1 MKQRVWL
8 VPSKS
13 FQKAWSPS
21 QVREAISLGP
31 IFHFR
36 FLLLRAS
43 ADSLVIAIGKC
54 DLWKNEACRSTNRV
68 CRCLSPALCFQWQ
81 KWLSIIHPCFF
92 SPGARSSTFHRH
104 LVEFYLI
111 VPSRD
116 SQWNSLLMERKG
128 NVCSHGRQMREGEE
142 GVLRVKGP
150 PPQVA
155 SVWAERRTQG
165 WENSG
170 VSGLSIVLCVS
181 WGLNFPTPSGS
192 KVSAGTESADSRPY

>member
-128 NVCSHGRQMREGEE
+128 NVIPILCYFSMETHKEE
-142 GVLRVKGP
+142 LCL
-150 PPQVA
+150 
-155 SVWAERRTQG
+155 
-165 WENSG
+165 
-170 VSGLSIVLCVS
+170 LSIHLFPFLKFSKFNQPEQICVIIFELMVLEFS
-181 WGLNFPTPSGS
+181 
-192 KVSAGTESADSRPY
+192 